1 VSELA
6 APYAPATAIV
16 SLNGAP
22 AAWRLQRE
30 DTPLNTHQLSLE
42 LATESG
48 APAAATVGL
57 LFGGRSAEHEVSV
70 RSAATICAALR
81 AAGHWVVPIGIDR
94 AGTWRCM
101 PLGRAPFPEAVDERA
116 CAVTLAPGGSGQLM
130 PCAPTQAA
138 NDLPRLEVVFPALH
152 GPFGEDGVVQGLLEA
167 CGVPYV
173 GAGVLA
179 GALTMDKEFTKR
191 LLLQAGLPVVPYRVH
206 HRGEPVPGWTALGD
220 TLGPR
225 LFVKPSSLGS
235 SIGAA
240 PADDAPS
247 LEAALHGA
255 LAHGD
260 KVLVERRIEGRE
272 LECGVID
279 SENGPIASVV
289 GEITTAPEF
298 EFYDYEAKY
307 LAADG
312 ARLDVP
318 ARLDGAIAARLRALA
333 VQAFRALGCRDL
345 ARIDFFLDDR
355 GQLFVNEINTL
366 PGFTSISLFPRMFEA
381 TGIALPQLVARL
393 VERALARSPARA

>member
-1 VSELA
+1 
-6 APYAPATAIV
+6 
-16 SLNGAP
+16 
-22 AAWRLQRE
+22 
-30 DTPLNTHQLSLE
+30 LNTHQLQLE
-42 LATESG
+42 LASEP
-48 APAAATVGL
+48 APPAAVTVGL
-57 LFGGRSAEHEVSV
+57 LFGGRSAEHEVSI
-70 RSAATICAALR
+70 RSAATIDAALR
-81 AAGHWVVPIGIDR
+81 TAGFRVLPIGVDR

-101 PLGRAPFPEAVDERA
+101 PLAHAPFPDAVDERA
-116 CAVTLAPGGSGQLM
+116 CAVTLAPGGHGQLM
-130 PCAPTQAA
+130 PCAAPGPAD
-138 NDLPRLEVVFPALH
+138 DLPRLDVVFPALH

-206 HRGEPVPGWTALGD
+206 RRGEPLPGWTALSD

-225 LFVKPSSLGS
+225 LFVKPASLGS
-235 SIGAA
+235 SIGTA
-240 PADDAPS
+240 PADDAAS
-247 LEAALHGA
+247 LQAALQGA

-279 SENGPIASVV
+279 SEDGPIASVV
-289 GEITTAPEF
+289 GEIAIAPGF
-298 EFYDYEAKY
+298 AFYDYEAKY

-318 ARLDGAIAARLRALA
+318 ARLDDVTATRLRALA
-333 VQAFRALGCRDL
+333 VQAFRVLGCRDL

-355 GQLFVNEINTL
+355 GQPFINEVNTL
-366 PGFTSISLFPRMFEA
+366 PGFTSISLFPRMFA
-381 TGIALPQLVARL
+381 AAGVALPQLATRL
-393 VERALARSPARA
+393 VERALARAAARA